1 MEVRAWVY
9 YGRRMLLATVP
20 VLGREFTQVPLK
32 EQPQSAGAS
41 GVRGTKS
48 RALSGDDTPPPALG
62 GLCGELRT
70 EGTTPEQHGA
80 DRDAGAKVKATENAV
95 VRKTGDVR
103 SKASLCASLPLHDR
117 FGPGGLPR
125 ASSLPHGYVLDASDP
140 DVVLLLRADGTSAAM
155 FSARGVSAE
164 GIMEAAWQDARAAN
178 LSVKLSSNR
187 TASRVDGETVSARN
201 LGRI

>member
-1 MEVRAWVY
+1 
-9 YGRRMLLATVP
+9 MLLATVP

-32 EQPQSAGAS
+32 EQPQSAGTS
-41 GVRGTKS
+41 GVHGTKS
-48 RALSGDDTPPPALG
+48 RALSGDDTPPLG
-62 GLCGELRT
+62 GLCGDFRT

-80 DRDAGAKVKATENAV
+80 DLDADAKVKATENAA
-95 VRKTGDVR
+95 VRKTGHVR

-164 GIMEAAWQDARAAN
+164 GIMEAAWQHARAEN
-178 LSVKLSSNR
+178 LSVTQR
-187 TASRVDGETVSARN
+187 GFGPIRGTV
-201 LGRI
+201 GT

>member
-1 MEVRAWVY
+1 
-9 YGRRMLLATVP
+9 MLLATVP

-70 EGTTPEQHGA
+70 EGTAPEQHGA
-80 DRDAGAKVKATENAV
+80 DRDAGAKVEATENAAV
-95 VRKTGDVR
+95 QKTGDVR

-117 FGPGGLPR
+117 FGPSGLPR

-140 DVVLLLRADGTSAAM
+140 DVVLLLRADGMSAAM

-164 GIMEAAWQDARAAN
+164 GIMKAAWQDARTEN

-187 TASRVDGETVSARN
+187 TANCTASRVDGETISARN